1 MIIQAWIVS
10 SISYGLCSG
19 KFGMADLRPLTN
31 ASVEKVFHAG
41 MSLLMS
47 SRKMLNNE
55 QDFPEVLLLDV
66 WRLCSIQRKMRVDCA
81 VLGTV
86 GFLSKMLVDYNL
98 SDTDNGKLLL
108 ERVVQLFL
116 SIDYGSRVSAV
127 LRRDHDDS
135 QLIPPFTGDER
146 QL

>member
-1 MIIQAWIVS
+1 MAIHRF
-10 SISYGLCSG
+10 IS
-19 KFGMADLRPLTN
+19 PLTSSSVSGIIPFSSL
-31 ASVEKVFHAG
+31 ASDP
-41 MSLLMS
+41 LPL
-47 SRKMLNNE
+47 
-55 QDFPEVLLLDV
+55 
-66 WRLCSIQRKMRVDCA
+66 
-81 VLGTV
+81 
-86 GFLSKMLVDYNL
+86 LVDYNL